1 VKVRQLLKRTL
12 DLVIAL
18 LVAVLLAPLLVVIA
32 LLVKLDSRGP
42 VLFMQNRLGLGG
54 TVFSMYKFR
63 TMVRNAE
70 QMGTGLFSYEG
81 DPRVTRVGRLLR
93 QASLDELPQVI
104 NVIKGD
110 MSIVGPRPPVT
121 YELGNYAE
129 FSQEL
134 RYRFTVKP
142 GITGLAQLSGRNDLD
157 WGRKLVFDT
166 EYIRKYN
173 TYGIAYDMYL
183 ILRTVWVVLSMRN
196 VIEKPSKQE

>member
-1 VKVRQLLKRTL
+1 LKRTL

>member
-104 NVIKGD
+104 NVHD
-110 MSIVGPRPPVT
+110 RLLPTSLATTPNSPR
-121 YELGNYAE
+121 N
-129 FSQEL
+129 
-134 RYRFTVKP
+134 
-142 GITGLAQLSGRNDLD
+142 
-157 WGRKLVFDT
+157 
-166 EYIRKYN
+166 
-173 TYGIAYDMYL
+173 
-183 ILRTVWVVLSMRN
+183 
-196 VIEKPSKQE
+196 